1 MSDVSGTVGD
11 DVIRF
16 SVLDGAVALITIN
29 RPERLNALNMAV
41 KRALQAAIERAD
53 ADPDVAVLVITGG
66 PQSFVAGT
74 DIAEMRDMTPEKHA
88 ELGTNQLFVT
98 LRACTK
104 PVIAAVEGYAL
115 GGGCE
120 LALNSDIII
129 AGEGARFGQPEIRV
143 GIMPGA
149 GGTQLLLR
157 TIGRYRAMKLCLT
170 GDQITALEAEQFGL
184 VSERTPAGQA
194 TDRAI
199 ALGRQI
205 AKMPPLA
212 VRSVKAALRFG
223 ADNGMDASLTEE
235 RRLFTALFASE
246 DQKEGMT
253 AFLEK
258 RPPAYRGC

>member
-1 MSDVSGTVGD
+1 MSVQPEAGSDSVVLFTVLEG
-11 DVIRF
+11 
-16 SVLDGAVALITIN
+16 GVALIRIN

-41 KRALQAAIERAD
+41 KRALQAAIEQAEAD
-53 ADPDVAVLVITGG
+53 RDVAVLVLTGG
-66 PQSFVAGT
+66 EKAFVAGT
-74 DIAEMRDMTPEKHA
+74 DISEMRDMTPDRHV

-120 LALNSDIII
+120 LALNCDMII
-129 AGEGARFGQPEIRV
+129 AGEDARFGQPEIRV

-157 TIGRYRAMKLCLT
+157 TLGRYRAMKLCLT
-170 GDQITALEAEQFGL
+170 GDQITAQEAEQYGL
-184 VSERTPAGQA
+184 VSERTPAGEA

-212 VRSVKAALRFG
+212 VHAVKAAIRFG
-223 ADNGMDASLTEE
+223 ADHGLDASLAEE
-235 RRLFTALFASE
+235 RRLFTGLFASD
-246 DQKEGMT
+246 DQTEGMT

-258 RPPAYRGC
+258 RPPVYSGS

>member
-1 MSDVSGTVGD
+1 MTGPSDQAD
-11 DVIRF
+11 DLVLFQI
-16 SVLDGAVALITIN
+16 LDGGVALITIN
-29 RPERLNALNMAV
+29 RPKRLNALNMAV
-41 KRALQAAIERAD
+41 KAELQAAIERAD
-53 ADPDVAVLVITGG
+53 ADPAVAALVLTGG
-66 PQSFVAGT
+66 SKAFVAGT
-74 DIAEMRDMTPEKHA
+74 DIAEMRDMTPERHA
-88 ELGTNQLFVT
+88 ELGTNQVFVA

-157 TIGRYRAMKLCLT
+157 AVGRYRAMKLCLT
-170 GDQITALEAEQFGL
+170 GDQISAEEAEQYGL
-184 VSERTPAGQA
+184 VSERTPAGEA

-205 AKMPPLA
+205 ATMPPLA
-212 VRSVKAALRFG
+212 VKAVKAAIRFG
-223 ADNGMDASLTEE
+223 SDNGLDASLTEE
-235 RRLFTALFASE
+235 RSLFTGLFASA

-258 RPPAYRGC
+258 RPPVYRGG